1 MEWIGYLIVI
11 LVVVLVI
18 FINGAVQ
25 ERKAYQLFLVSLKE
39 NFGKKAVSNISQAEL
54 DRIAIYHAKQKELG
68 RCGEFCLD
76 DITWNDLSM
85 DDIFLQVNVTQSSLG
100 EEYLYHLLRC
110 PRLSEEGREEWDS
123 LVAFFKGHETER
135 MEIQKLFH
143 RLGKINKIS
152 LTEVLYF
159 LMDLKRE
166 SNLLHYVIDA
176 ALLLSFCVIFITPGA
191 GVLLFLTVLAVSII
205 SYFKRK
211 GEISSYF
218 TTFFYILTM
227 LRVSQQIK
235 KLGYEQL
242 APYGKRIEMLI
253 KCFGNL
259 EKGTYVLS
267 AGTHTTSNPLELL
280 MDYVRMLF
288 HVDIIK
294 FNSMLKL
301 VQERMAEIEQ
311 LREVLG
317 RLDAAIAAA
326 SYECSLAYSC
336 APHFDRGAGAVLIV
350 EEACHPLVEAPVANS
365 IRAESGILITG
376 SNASGKSTFLKTM
389 AICAI
394 LAQTIGI
401 VPAKFYSGPLFRI
414 FSSMALRDS
423 LMTKE
428 SYYIVEIKSLKRIV
442 DAGETKTPMLCFVDE
457 VLRGTNT
464 VERIAASSQ
473 ILKSLARPHIL
484 CFAATH
490 DIELTEMLEGYY
502 ANYHFDEEVLQNDV
516 VFSYHLQSGRA
527 ETRNAIKLLSIIGY
541 DPSVI
546 ARAEETAADFIK
558 TGSWRME
565 DGK

>member
-11 LVVVLVI
+11 FVVVLII
-18 FINGAVQ
+18 FINGALQ
-25 ERKAYQLFLVSLKE
+25 EKKAYERFCISLKE
-39 NFGKKAVSNISQAEL
+39 NFGKKTAEKVSHAEL

-85 DDIFLQVNVTQSSLG
+85 DEIFLQINATQSSVG

-110 PRLSEEGREEWDS
+110 PRLSEEGREDWDG
-123 LVAFFKGHETER
+123 LVAFFKEHETER
-135 MEIQKLFH
+135 MEIQKRLH

-166 SNLLHYVIDA
+166 SNALHYVIDA

-191 GVLLFLTVLAVSII
+191 GVLLFLTVLAVSVI
-205 SYFKRK
+205 SYFKRR
-211 GEISSYF
+211 GDISVYF

-227 LRVSQQIK
+227 LRVSRQIK
-235 KLGYEQL
+235 KLGYETL
-242 APYGKRIEMLI
+242 TPYVKRLEALI
-253 KCFGNL
+253 KRFGNL
-259 EKGTYVLS
+259 EKGICVLS
-267 AGTHTTSNPLELL
+267 AGVHTTSDPLALL

-301 VQERMAEIEQ
+301 VQERMEEIEQ
-311 LREVLG
+311 LREILG

-326 SYECSLAYSC
+326 SYECSLAYAC
-336 APHFDRGAGAVLIV
+336 APELDKASGAVLAV
-350 EEACHPLVEAPVANS
+350 EEAYHPLVEQPVANS
-365 IRAESGILITG
+365 IRARSGILITG
-376 SNASGKSTFLKTM
+376 SNASGKSTFLKTT
-389 AICAI
+389 AVCAV

-401 VPAKFYSGPLFRI
+401 VPAKSYRGPLFRI
-414 FSSMALRDS
+414 YSSMALRDS
-423 LMTKE
+423 LLTKE

-442 DAGETKTPMLCFVDE
+442 DAAETETPMLCFVDE

-464 VERIAASSQ
+464 VERIAASSH

-490 DIELTEMLEGYY
+490 DIELTGMLEGCYTS
-502 ANYHFDEEVLQNDV
+502 YHFDEEILQNDV
-516 VFSYHLQSGRA
+516 VFSYHLQAGRA

-546 ARAEETAADFIK
+546 AQAEETAARFLK

-565 DGK
+565 DRK